1 MIPAP
6 DNAVVVA
13 LDTRAG
19 DTHGLPGF
27 LSARAYIEHP
37 RFEVGNIVVVVGS
50 EDALHFQKH
59 GRDGG
64 GIDDA
69 RVFLQEQARRGAWLV
84 AHEVA
89 LVGLLLERD
98 WHVGF
103 KGVFETAAYL
113 RFLAMDP
120 SLDNAA
126 ATLGVPLG
134 GTAPSNL
141 LAEVAV
147 VRGLFE
153 MAVADDRFGDLE
165 WFLVDA
171 ACQSNIKGLPL
182 DLTRA
187 RDLAGHFAAMKLANT
202 AELARKF
209 PMFDLGQVSNDG
221 AVKRFVKSQF
231 ALDLKTVSRNNIDVV
246 EARLDNLALDA
257 FLSVRDTVMAHTRL
271 SQLAA
276 RLADAPA
283 RVHNFLCYCGSRTG
297 RYTSGGTHADG
308 VNLHGLPRAEDVN
321 GGGQLRGVIASGPE
335 ESMVACDLVTFE
347 PRVLAFLAQ
356 EHALLRLYRDGAD
369 VYAWLA
375 EKVFPGMVIKKG
387 GPNAELRQVCKE
399 AVIGLGYGMGLE
411 TFMIRVLTAQPTLSL
426 DHVAAVFDG
435 FRNFC
440 PSIGNLRRHYWQAF
454 RAAVELG
461 ECNEVGF
468 CRFERLEAPAATGCT
483 IQVTLPSGR
492 PLFYQS
498 VRAVE
503 PPPDKPWQWHCT
515 YVVQSRFDGPGEE
528 RDDIRVH
535 KLTQNIVEGVARD
548 IVCAQMRE
556 LQENHGL
563 RTIFNVHDSIVV
575 ACARCTCNCAEDS
588 QAGPCHHDVDC
599 PWAKTRGAVE
609 KVMSRVPRTLP
620 ELAGL
625 PLACKV
631 SAVTRDRYV
640 D

>member
-1 MIPAP
+1 MIPTL
-6 DNAVVVA
+6 DDAVVVA

-19 DTHGLPGF
+19 YMSGLPRS

-37 RFEVGNIVVVVGS
+37 RFEVENIVVVVGS
-50 EDALHFQKH
+50 GDALHFQKH

-69 RVFLQEQARRGAWLV
+69 RIFLQEQARRGAWLV
-84 AHEVA
+84 AHQVA

-103 KGVFETAAYL
+103 KGLFEAAAYL
-113 RFLAMDP
+113 RFLSMEP

-126 ATLGVPLG
+126 GILGVPLG
-134 GTAPSNL
+134 ATAPSSL

-153 MAVADDRFGDLE
+153 MAVADDRFGELE

-171 ACQSNIKGLPL
+171 ACRSNIKGLSM
-182 DLTRA
+182 DLPRA
-187 RDLAGHFAAMKLANT
+187 RDLAGHFAAKKLANT

-209 PMFDLGQVSNDG
+209 PRFGLSQVGNDA
-221 AVKRFVKSQF
+221 AVGKFVKSQF
-231 ALDLKTVSRNNIDVV
+231 GLELKSVSRNNIDVV
-246 EARLDNLALDA
+246 GARLDNPALDS
-257 FLSVRDTVMAHTRL
+257 FLAARATVMAYTRL

-283 RVHNFLCYCGSRTG
+283 RVHNFLCYCGCRTG
-297 RYTSGGTHADG
+297 RYTSGGTQADG
-308 VNLHGLPRAEDVN
+308 LNLHGLPRAEDVN
-321 GGGQLRGVIASGPE
+321 GGGQLRGVIASEPG

-356 EHALLRLYRDGAD
+356 ERALLQLYRDGAD

-375 EKVFPGMVIKKG
+375 EKIFPGMVIKKG

-435 FRNFC
+435 FKNFC
-440 PSIGNLRRHYWQAF
+440 PNIDKLRSRYWQAF

-461 ECNEVGF
+461 KCNEIGL
-468 CRFERLEAPAATGCT
+468 CRFERLEAPAGAGCT
-483 IQVTLPSGR
+483 IQVSLPSGR
-492 PLFYQS
+492 PLFYRS
-498 VRAVE
+498 VRPVP
-503 PPPDKPWQWHCT
+503 PPPDKPWLWHCT
-515 YVVQSRFDGPGEE
+515 YAVQSRFDSRGEE
-528 RDDIRVH
+528 RDDIKIH

-548 IVCAQMRE
+548 IVCAHMHE
-556 LQENHGL
+556 IQEAHGL

-575 ACARCTCNCAEDS
+575 ACDRCACDCADDS
-588 QAGPCHHDVDC
+588 QAPHHQPGC
-599 PWAKTRGAVE
+599 PWVAARAVVAE
-609 KVMSRVPRTLP
+609 VMCRVPRALP

-625 PLACKV
+625 PLAGKV
-631 SAVTRDRYV
+631 STLTRVRYV

>member
-1 MIPAP
+1 MIPTL
-6 DNAVVVA
+6 DDAVVVA

-19 DTHGLPGF
+19 NMRGLPRS
-27 LSARAYIEHP
+27 LSARAYIEHS
-37 RFEVGNIVVVVGS
+37 RFEVENIVVVVGS
-50 EDALHFQKH
+50 GDALHFQKRD
-59 GRDGG
+59 RDGG

-84 AHEVA
+84 AHKVA
-89 LVGLLLERD
+89 LVGLLLVRD
-98 WHVGF
+98 WHIGF
-103 KGVFETAAYL
+103 KGLFEAAAYL
-113 RFLAMDP
+113 RFLSMDP

-126 ATLGVPLG
+126 GLLGVPLG
-134 GTAPSNL
+134 ATAPSSL
-141 LAEVAV
+141 LAEVAI

-153 MAVADDRFGDLE
+153 MAVADDRFGERE
-165 WFLVDA
+165 WFLADA
-171 ACQSNIKGLPL
+171 ACRSNIKGLSM

-187 RDLAGHFAAMKLANT
+187 RDLAGHFAAMKLTNT

-209 PMFDLGQVSNDG
+209 PRFGLSLVGNDA
-221 AVKRFVKSQF
+221 AVGKFVKSQF
-231 ALDLKTVSRNNIDVV
+231 GLELKSVSRNNIDVV
-246 EARLDNLALDA
+246 GARLDNPTLDSFLAARDA
-257 FLSVRDTVMAHTRL
+257 VMAHTRL

-283 RVHNFLCYCGSRTG
+283 RVHNFLSYCGCRTG
-297 RYTSGGTHADG
+297 RYTSGGTQADG
-308 VNLHGLPRAEDVN
+308 VNLHGLPRVEDVN
-321 GGGQLRGVIASGPE
+321 GGGQLRGVIASEPG

-356 EHALLRLYRDGAD
+356 ERALLQLYREGAD

-411 TFMIRVLTAQPTLSL
+411 TFMIRVLTAQPSLSL

-435 FRNFC
+435 FKNFC
-440 PSIGNLRRHYWQAF
+440 PNIGLLRRRYWQAF

-461 ECNEVGF
+461 KCNEVGL
-468 CRFERLEAPAATGCT
+468 CRFERLEAPAGAQCT
-483 IQVTLPSGR
+483 VQVLLPSGR
-492 PLFYQS
+492 PLFYRS
-498 VRAVE
+498 VRPVE
-503 PPPDKPWQWHCT
+503 PPSDKPWLWHCT
-515 YVVQSRFDGPGEE
+515 YAVQSRFDSRGEE
-528 RDDIRVH
+528 RDDIKIH

-556 LQENHGL
+556 IQEVHGL

-575 ACARCTCNCAEDS
+575 ACEQCTCDCADDS
-588 QAGPCHHDVDC
+588 QAPHHQPGC
-599 PWAKTRGAVE
+599 PWVAARAVVE
-609 KVMSRVPRTLP
+609 EVMCRVPRTLP

-631 SAVTRDRYV
+631 STLTRARYV
-640 D
+640 E

>member
-1 MIPAP
+1 MIPAL
-6 DNAVVVA
+6 DDAVVVA

-19 DTHGLPGF
+19 DQRGLPRS

-37 RFEVGNIVVVVGS
+37 RFEVENIVVVIGS
-50 EDALHFQKH
+50 GDALHFRKH

-84 AHEVA
+84 AHDLA

-98 WHVGF
+98 WHIGF

-120 SLDNAA
+120 SLENAA
-126 ATLGVPLG
+126 GILGVSLG
-134 GTAPSNL
+134 GTALSNL
-141 LAEVAV
+141 PAEVAV
-147 VRGLFE
+147 VRGLFG
-153 MAVADDRFGDLE
+153 MAVADDRFGELE

-171 ACQSNIKGLPL
+171 ACRSSIKGLPL
-182 DLTRA
+182 DLPRA
-187 RDLAGHFAAMKLANT
+187 RDLAGHFAGMKLAGT
-202 AELARKF
+202 AELAGKF
-209 PMFDLGQVSNDG
+209 PRFGLSQVGNDA
-221 AVKRFVKSQF
+221 AVKKFVRSQF
-231 ALDLKTVSRNNIDVV
+231 GLELKTVSRNNIDVV
-246 EARLDNLALDA
+246 EARLDNPALDS
-257 FLSVRDTVMAHTRL
+257 FLSARDTVMAYTRL

-297 RYTSGGTHADG
+297 RYTSGGAQADG

-321 GGGQLRGVIASGPE
+321 GGGQLRGVVASEPE

-356 EHALLRLYRDGAD
+356 EHALLQLYRAGAD

-387 GPNAELRQVCKE
+387 GPNAELRQVCKQ

-435 FRNFC
+435 FKNFC
-440 PSIGNLRRHYWQAF
+440 PNIGKVRRRYWQAF
-454 RAAVELG
+454 KAAVELG
-461 ECNEVGF
+461 ECSEVGL
-468 CRFERLEAPAATGCT
+468 CRFERLEAPAGAGCA

-492 PLFYQS
+492 PLFYRS
-498 VRAVE
+498 VRVVD
-503 PPPDKPWQWHCT
+503 PPADKPWLWHCT
-515 YVVQSRFDGPGEE
+515 YAAQSRFDGRGEE
-528 RDDIRVH
+528 RDDIRIH

-575 ACARCTCNCAEDS
+575 ACAWCTCDCAEDS

-609 KVMSRVPRTLP
+609 EVMCRVPRTLP

-625 PLACKV
+625 PLACTV
-631 SAVTRDRYV
+631 SAVTRVRYV